1 MPISSSGLLFL
12 ENSKPTRTGYNSPS
26 KVQEFPGLLFHGNN
40 KPLITGKRIFSPL
53 LSSIVVRGI
62 NSTHALSAKYEISQA
77 FISYVLHGRK
87 KSKRVEQI
95 ILSEWGI
102 TVFEFQQITRDWLER
117 RERGQT
123 YTQSEI
129 TNFGDSVRARRLGIG
144 VEELRARKVALLG
157 ENVRAELS
165 DK

>member
-1 MPISSSGLLFL
+1 MKYKMLSA
-12 ENSKPTRTGYNSPS
+12 NSPLNLEHTILS
-26 KVQEFPGLLFHGNN
+26 SRGSLVSENN
-40 KPLITGKRIFSPL
+40 DPLGTGKRIFSPL

-62 NSTHALSAKYEISQA
+62 NSTHAISLKYDLSQE
-77 FISYVLHGRK
+77 FISRVLHNRR

-95 ILSEWGI
+95 IFFEWGI
-102 TVFEFQQITRDWLER
+102 TVLEFQQITRDWLER

-129 TNFGDSVRARRLGIG
+129 TDFGDSVRARRLGIG
-144 VEELRARKVALLG
+144 VEELRARKVTLLG
-157 ENVRAELS
+157 GNVKAELS